1 MDEVEGFQVK
11 RKQSARGPKQS
22 SQIQSSKEI
31 QFSKGPNILPFKIVL
46 VEMKKSERISCFI
59 TWLETQDLQK
69 K

>member
-31 QFSKGPNILPFKIVL
+31 QFSSGPNILSLGIVW
-46 VEMKKSERISCFI
+46 VEREVLAVS
-59 TWLETQDLQK
+59 
-69 K
+69 